1 MNSPRAAL
9 SQSRLQMSFLWL
21 VDSAAVFA
29 YGDEDDPDYLN
40 VSREVWEDMGQPRT
54 ITVTIQPGDLLNG

>member
-1 MNSPRAAL
+1 
-9 SQSRLQMSFLWL
+9 MSFLWL

-40 VSREVWEDMGQPRT
+40 LSQEVWEDMGKPT
-54 ITVTIQPGDLLNG
+54 AITVTIQPGDLLNG